1 MPNLPLSHN
10 DTAKADDA
18 FQQEAFIKQVCE
30 LIKNCQPPKGIG
42 INGYWGTGK
51 TSSLM
56 QIHKELTGAAPHDYK
71 KSNNQDIVPVWFE
84 AWRYQSETAP
94 IVALLQEIRA
104 QLGMWQKL
112 VNKSNKLAN
121 ITVLG
126 ILGAFDVALKT
137 ASGGFMAPKLSKI
150 PELGKQ
156 WEAEHGET
164 PLASQDLLKLLEQ
177 AVDQSLNKKEGD
189 TAKRLVIF
197 IDDLDRCLPKVALQ
211 LLEGIKV
218 YLNLNNCVLVFGMD
232 QRQIEEALKKALE
245 TSDTHQARE
254 YLEKICQDIHH
265 LPIPN
270 QSAKADYLI
279 KLLEELNIDVSCQ
292 TNSTDTEKVVLS
304 ESHRLTI
311 KNILYTYD
319 CLPANPRK
327 IKALS
332 NRLALQLRKGCIKP
346 LIPPQAPANP
356 DRRYMLLVAMTI
368 IYNFHRQLNE
378 QLEKDPEYI
387 SQVVTYADRPS
398 ITPINEPMHNIIPCY
413 DETGLIKLPTNPS
426 DSNVFRLHEL
436 FKALGTITVN
446 ELKPFL
452 DSHS

>member
-18 FQQEAFIKQVCE
+18 FQQDVFIKQVCE

-56 QIHKELTGAAPHDYK
+56 QIHKALTGAAPHDYK
-71 KSNNQDIVPVWFE
+71 KSNDQNIVPIWFE
-84 AWRYQSETAP
+84 AWRFQSEAVP
-94 IVALLQEIRA
+94 IVALLQEIRS
-104 QLGMWQKL
+104 QIGMWQKL
-112 VNKSNKLAN
+112 VNKGKKLTD
-121 ITVLG
+121 ITTLG
-126 ILGAFDVALKT
+126 ILGAFDATLKT
-137 ASGGFMAPKLSKI
+137 ASGGIISPNLSKI

-156 WEAEHGET
+156 WETEYRET

-177 AVDQSLNKKEGD
+177 AVDQALNKKESD

-218 YLNLNNCVLVFGMD
+218 YLNLKNCVLVFGMD

-245 TSDTHQARE
+245 ANDTHQARE

-279 KLLEELNIDVSCQ
+279 KLLDELDIDDRNQ
-292 TNSTDTEKVVLS
+292 PGLTDTEKAALAA
-304 ESHRLTI
+304 SHRLAI
-311 KNILYTYD
+311 KNILNTYD

-332 NRLALQLRKGCIKP
+332 NRLALQLRKGCI
-346 LIPPQAPANP
+346 
-356 DRRYMLLVAMTI
+356 
-368 IYNFHRQLNE
+368 
-378 QLEKDPEYI
+378 
-387 SQVVTYADRPS
+387 
-398 ITPINEPMHNIIPCY
+398 IN
-413 DETGLIKLPTNPS
+413 
-426 DSNVFRLHEL
+426 R
-436 FKALGTITVN
+436 
-446 ELKPFL
+446 
-452 DSHS
+452 

>member
-56 QIHKELTGAAPHDYK
+56 QIHKELTGAAPHDYEN
-71 KSNNQDIVPVWFE
+71 STNQDIVPVWFE
-84 AWRYQSETAP
+84 AWRYQSETVP

-104 QLGMWQKL
+104 QIGIWQKL
-112 VNKSNKLAN
+112 LNKSNKLAN

-126 ILGAFDVALKT
+126 ILGAFDAALKT
-137 ASGGFMAPKLSKI
+137 ASGGFIAPNLSKI

-156 WEAEHGET
+156 WESEHRET
-164 PLASQDLLKLLEQ
+164 PLASQDLLNLLEQ
-177 AVDQSLNKKEGD
+177 AIDEALHKK
-189 TAKRLVIF
+189 ARLVIF
-197 IDDLDRCLPKVALQ
+197 IDDLDRCQPEVALK

-218 YLNLNNCVLVFGMD
+218 YLNLKNCVLVFGMD
-232 QRQIEEALKKALE
+232 QRQIEDALKTALNIKN
-245 TSDTHQARE
+245 THQARE

-270 QSAKADYLI
+270 QRSKADYLI
-279 KLLEELNIDVSCQ
+279 KLLDELNIDDGSQ
-292 TNSTDTEKVVLS
+292 TSLPDTEKAALAA
-304 ESHRLTI
+304 SHRLAI
-311 KNILYTYD
+311 KNILNTYD

-332 NRLALQLRKGCIKP
+332 NRLALQLRKGCVQP
-346 LIPPQAPANP
+346 LTPTQAQADQ
-356 DRRYMLLVAMTI
+356 DRRFMLLVAMTI

-398 ITPINEPMHNIIPCY
+398 ITPINEPMRDIIPCY
-413 DETGLIKLPTNPS
+413 DETGLFKLPTNPS

-436 FKALGTITVN
+436 FKALGTITVD

>member
-1 MPNLPLSHN
+1 MPNLSLSHN

-56 QIHKELTGAAPHDYK
+56 QIHKELTGAAPHEYK
-71 KSNNQDIVPVWFE
+71 KSNDQNIVPIWFE
-84 AWRYQSETAP
+84 AWRFQSEAVP
-94 IVALLQEIRA
+94 IVALLQEIRS
-104 QLGMWQKL
+104 QIGMWQKL
-112 VNKSNKLAN
+112 VNKGKKLTD
-121 ITVLG
+121 ITTLG
-126 ILGAFDVALKT
+126 ILGAFDATLKT
-137 ASGGFMAPKLSKI
+137 ASGGFMAPNLSKI

-156 WEAEHGET
+156 WETEHRET
-164 PLASQDLLKLLEQ
+164 PLASQDLLNLLEQ
-177 AVDQSLNKKEGD
+177 AIDEALTKN
-189 TAKRLVIF
+189 ARLVIF

-218 YLNLNNCVLVFGMD
+218 YLNLKTCVLVFGMD

-245 TSDTHQARE
+245 ASDTHQARE

-270 QSAKADYLI
+270 QIVKADYLL
-279 KLLEELNIDVSCQ
+279 KLLEALDIDDRNQPGLTDIAKLELA
-292 TNSTDTEKVVLS
+292 NSHCNS
-304 ESHRLTI
+304 I
-311 KNILYTYD
+311 KNVLYFCD

-332 NRLALQLRKGCIKP
+332 NRLALQLRKGCIQP
-346 LIPPQAPANP
+346 LIPPQPPANE
-356 DRRYMLLVAMTI
+356 DRRYMLLVAMAI

-387 SQVVTYADRPS
+387 SQVVTYANRPS
-398 ITPINEPMHNIIPCY
+398 ITPINEPMRDIIPCY

-436 FKALGTITVN
+436 FTALGTITVN

-452 DSHS
+452 SSHS